1 MIGSRSG
8 EAIGAKEAETK
19 ARTTTKKSTQSII
32 LLAILTALIVP
43 VIYIY
48 AYHGIHEIETS
59 ADAKEKGNET
69 KYLRATSEGYF
80 FIITAISYAVIIGF
94 ILWKPNKQLP
104 YYILIFGTLAIIIMY
119 YLRTTT
125 GIPVLWTG
133 VMIKE
138 YLVDWNDVIS
148 KIGQYALIIP
158 ATILLMQARYKT
170 KI

>member
-1 MIGSRSG
+1 MLGSRSG
-8 EAIGAKEAETK
+8 EAIKTKEVETEV
-19 ARTTTKKSTQSII
+19 RTKTKMRTQSIV
-32 LLAILTALIVP
+32 LLIILTALIVP

-59 ADAKEKGNET
+59 ADAKKKGNEM
-69 KYLRATSEGYF
+69 KYLRATGEGYF
-80 FIITAISYAVIIGF
+80 FIVTAISYAVIIGL
-94 ILWKPNKQLP
+94 ILWKPNKQFP
-104 YYILIFGTLAIIIMY
+104 YYMLIFGTLAIIIIY

-125 GIPVLWTG
+125 GIPVLWSG